1 MGAAPRVTWVIDGAL
16 DQPTGGY
23 LYDRLVVDGLRA
35 RGFDLRL
42 QQLTTGG
49 ALHTLRESARVA
61 AAWSRLPDGA
71 LLVVDELCHP
81 RVALAAAL
89 PRTKRALRL
98 VALVHHLAASE
109 RSGLSS
115 RARLALE
122 RVLLDAS
129 ALMITTSHTT
139 RRVLI
144 AAGLPASRV
153 VVILP
158 GRDRLGTRDAPPD
171 PSPDGALR
179 LLFIGA
185 ITPRKGVLPLVRAF
199 ASIAPRASLTL
210 VGPVDRDPRYASA
223 VRAEIAR
230 SSGAIRLT
238 GHLDDEALRVELG
251 RHDLLVLPSLY
262 EGFGIVLAEAL
273 SHGLGVIATTA
284 GAIPEVVRDGEEAL
298 LVPPGDERAL
308 ARALARVAADRARV
322 TAMQAHALT
331 RAHALP
337 RWRDTQARF
346 AEALITLSDGSR

>member
-1 MGAAPRVTWVIDGAL
+1 M
-16 DQPTGGY
+16 
-23 LYDRLVVDGLRA
+23 
-35 RGFDLRL
+35 
-42 QQLTTGG
+42 
-49 ALHTLRESARVA
+49 
-61 AAWSRLPDGA
+61 
-71 LLVVDELCHP
+71 
-81 RVALAAAL
+81 
-89 PRTKRALRL
+89 
-98 VALVHHLAASE
+98 HHLAASE

-115 RARLALE
+115 RARLAVE

-153 VVILP
+153 VVILRP
-158 GRDRLGTRDAPPD
+158 RSPRTRDAPPD
-171 PSPDGALR
+171 PSPDGVLR

-185 ITPRKGVLPLVRAF
+185 ITPREGVLPWSAPSPRSLP
-199 ASIAPRASLTL
+199 APRSPSSVPPIAILATR
-210 VGPVDRDPRYASA
+210 PPCAPRS
-223 VRAEIAR
+223 AR

-251 RHDLLVLPSLY
+251 RHNLLVLPSLY

-298 LVPPGDERAL
+298 LVPPGDEHAL